1 MLFEN
6 ERVNNVRVWGEG
18 VNNVRGWGEG
28 VYNVRG
34 GGRGRLIESRR
45 LYKMLH
51 YKNLTRDGD

>member
-6 ERVNNVRVWGEG
+6 ERVNNVRVWGG
-18 VNNVRGWGEG
+18 G
-28 VYNVRG
+28 G